1 MVIDVNLQDLFLSL
15 NIDEERKRR
24 IKDKEE
30 QIKYEFSLY
39 RCFCKLFGLKPCK
52 LDSLKLFQSYC
63 EINHI
68 NLL

>member
-15 NIDEERKRR
+15 NIDEERRKR
-24 IKDKEE
+24 IKLKTD
-30 QIKYEFSLY
+30 QVKYEFSLY

-68 NLL
+68 KLL